1 MRSHLP
7 IVLLCLAGSAAVS
20 AHGQSSLFPSN
31 YLRSA
36 QFRDA
41 YLATFGVKTD
51 VEPPVS
57 EQEKY
62 YLDQI
67 LPHLAEGEV
76 DECIT
81 AFKKIT
87 SKEATARFDFE
98 LGMLYLRK
106 NDTGNAEECLL
117 AAVTKFDR
125 FLRAHQNLGLIYTRA
140 NKTQKAIPHLTK
152 SLALGQAD
160 EQLYGLLAYCHM
172 TNGNPLSAESA
183 YRAAIMLGPKT
194 LDWKMGLARALFGQQ
209 KAAEAVSLLDEVL
222 KENPGKTDLWSL
234 QAMAYLAN
242 KQPLK
247 AAENFE
253 MLAMMGKADTANLSM
268 LGDIYVNEGIY
279 PLAANAYVNAL
290 KTTPPPAS
298 PDVALKAGEGLAQ
311 RAAYAQAK
319 QVLAGVEEVFSN
331 LDDTNRFRIMKVR
344 ARIAMAEEA
353 HDEGARL
360 LKEIADANPLDG
372 EALMQLADYHNKK
385 PAENA
390 GQAAANKVQAM
401 FYWERALKVPAVE
414 ADAGV
419 RLAQALMAASAS
431 ESDKSKRAE
440 KLQRAI
446 ELIKR
451 SQELK
456 PRESVARYLGD
467 LERMLVKMRGA

>member
-1 MRSHLP
+1 MRHSL
-7 IVLLCLAGSAAVS
+7 IILLCAAGSTAVP
-20 AHGQSSLFPSN
+20 AYAQTSLFPSN

-57 EQEKY
+57 EQEKF

-67 LPHLAEGEV
+67 LPHLAEGQV

-87 SKEATARFDFE
+87 TKEATARFDFE

-106 NDTGNAEECLL
+106 NDSGNAEECLL

-125 FLRAHQNLGLIYTRA
+125 FLRAHQNLGLLYTRA
-140 NKTQKAIPHLTK
+140 NRTQKAIPHLTK
-152 SLALGQAD
+152 SLSLGQAD

-222 KENPGKTDLWSL
+222 KENPGKSELWAL
-234 QAMAYLAN
+234 QAMAHLAN

-253 MLAMMGKADTANLSM
+253 MLAMMGKADTANLTI

-290 KTTPPPAS
+290 KTTPPPPSAEA
-298 PDVALKAGEGLAQ
+298 ALKAGEGLAQ
-311 RAAYAQAK
+311 RAAYGQAK

-331 LDDTNRFRIMKVR
+331 LDDTSRFRMMKIR
-344 ARIAMAEEA
+344 ARIAMAEESFG
-353 HDEGARL
+353 EGAQL
-360 LKEIADANPLDG
+360 LKEIVDANPLDG

-385 PAENA
+385 PAESA
-390 GQAAANKVQAM
+390 DLATANKVQAM

-419 RLAQALMAASAS
+419 RLAQALMAASAA
-431 ESDKSKRAE
+431 ETDKSKRAE

-456 PRESVARYLGD
+456 PRESVGRYLGD